1 MHRNTQVVGGAFV
14 AITLAIS
21 AAMIA
26 FGYLNKLIYF
36 LSFIF
41 FIAVGIAF
49 WGVFTRHSV
58 TDYAVG
64 VMYATGVA
72 LAVLMVRR
80 TVQPSPAKAA
90 PVKQSTDS
98 TFE

>member
-41 FIAVGIAF
+41 FIAVGVAF
-49 WGVFTRHSV
+49 WGVFTSQSV
-58 TDYAVG
+58 TEFAMG
-64 VMYATGVA
+64 VIYATGIA

-80 TVQPSPAKAA
+80 TIQTSSTKPA
-90 PVKQSTDS
+90 PTKQSTDS

>member
-1 MHRNTQVVGGAFV
+1 MHRNMQVISGGFV
-14 AITLAIS
+14 VVTVAVS
-21 AAMIA
+21 AVMVA

-41 FIAVGIAF
+41 FLAASAAF
-49 WGVFTRHSV
+49 WGVYARHPV
-58 TDYAVG
+58 TDYAIG
-64 VMYATGVA
+64 MMYATGAA

-80 TVQPSPAKAA
+80 TAQTA
-90 PVKQSTDS
+90 PTKTASSKQSIDS